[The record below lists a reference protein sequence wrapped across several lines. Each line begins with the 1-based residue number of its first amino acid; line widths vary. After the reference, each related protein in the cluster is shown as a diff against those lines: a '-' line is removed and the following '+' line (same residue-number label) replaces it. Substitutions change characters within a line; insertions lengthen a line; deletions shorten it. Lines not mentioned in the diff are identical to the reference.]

1 MRGHGRHRHVI
12 STSSADRLRRDP
24 DCTGRDAARAVALK
38 PAPTSVAMPLHPAR
52 EARRIA
58 AMGEK
63 GRFARFGPYEADLVT
78 GELRRDGSLVAL
90 QQQPFRLLQ
99 RLVERA
105 GQLVTRDEL
114 RQVLWPD
121 GTIVGFERGLTS
133 AIRKV
138 REALSDNAAVPT
150 YIETLQGRG
159 YRFIAP
165 VTFGEETGAHHETL
179 PGSRQRLRWIAA
191 AVLVGVAAGGQTFSS
206 RMSAKRLDAALSLS
220 AYACVLKS
228 QGRFE
233 EAVAVIQQAHALAPD
248 SARITAEVGF
258 YLHAAGRYE
267 DEFPMLKRAIAQDA
281 RSPDAWLHLGLGYA
295 RRADFR
301 TAVEAL
307 EQAHSL
313 AAGDSRVS
321 QWLAW
326 ARSQQRTGA

>member
-1 MRGHGRHRHVI
+1 
-12 STSSADRLRRDP
+12 
-24 DCTGRDAARAVALK
+24 
-38 PAPTSVAMPLHPAR
+38 
-52 EARRIA
+52 
-58 AMGEK
+58 MGER
-63 GRFARFGPYEADLVT
+63 GRFARFGPYEADLET
-78 GELRRDGSLVAL
+78 GELRRHGNLVAL
-90 QQQPFRLLQ
+90 QQQPFRVLQ
-99 RLVERA
+99 QLVERA
-105 GQLVTRDEL
+105 GQLVTREEL
-114 RQVLWPD
+114 RQILWPD

-133 AIRKV
+133 AMGKV
-138 REALSDNAAVPT
+138 REALGDSAAAPT

-165 VTFGEETGAHHETL
+165 VAFGEEARADHARL
-179 PGSRQRLRWIAA
+179 PDSRQHLRWIAA
-191 AVLVGVAAGGQTFSS
+191 AVLIGVAAGGQTFSP
-206 RMSAKRLDAALSLS
+206 RMSAQRLDAALSLS

-233 EAVAVIQQAHALAPD
+233 EAVAVIRQAHVLAPQ

-267 DEFPMLKRAIAQDA
+267 DEFPMLERAIAQDA

-313 AAGDSRVS
+313 AADDPRVS